1 MNTSLNNE
9 AKSTL
14 ESNITTVVSLTEMLE
29 ANNAELD
36 KLNEMI
42 EEYFTDEKFAAEFE
56 AVVRYQDAARGPLG
70 ELKAREALLIL
81 DQYLSVTVQP
91 AATPIVQKLD
101 ETRA

>member
-14 ESNITTVVSLTEMLE
+14 ESDITTVVSLTEMLE

-42 EEYFTDEKFAAEFE
+42 EEYFTDEKFE
-56 AVVRYQDAARGPLG
+56 AVVRYQDSARGPLG
-70 ELKAREALLIL
+70 ELKAREALLRL

-101 ETRA
+101 ETCA